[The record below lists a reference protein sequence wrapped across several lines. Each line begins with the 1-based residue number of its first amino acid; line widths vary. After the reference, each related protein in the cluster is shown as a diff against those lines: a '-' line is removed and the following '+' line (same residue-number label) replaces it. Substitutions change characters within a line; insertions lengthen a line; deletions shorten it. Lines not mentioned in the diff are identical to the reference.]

1 MVTWEPRCA
10 ELPSETGSR
19 LLALL
24 VSGKSTL
31 KQLPGGLVTSM
42 ANHLMAT
49 QFTSDKAAAPGEP
62 GCFGMA
68 YYPETDDCVFH
79 SPSQRVISTFCKR
92 YPEACPVFSSGPFV
106 DQRFLVT
113 DQFPGVQEWDAPL
126 STQCAWGIE
135 MLLETF
141 AFTKD
146 SAYLRSAV
154 LAGSWLLNEKPVSQ
168 LTHTSRMVWGLA
180 ALYDATGKAVYKNRL
195 LEIIRKVILPSLV
208 RDQNQDGFEDDAGF
222 DLFSFPVP
230 MLRIGRFW
238 DASPAAGWNTAWGAI
253 ALVNSYA
260 ALRDRGDL
268 KEAGELRPMAEQML
282 SNLAFELIVQGTPPP
297 GLGFRDLGFA
307 LLEGVWKIEQAEH
320 RKISFLEPALR
331 VVWNSGVLRTGGE
344 QALVVAQLVR
354 WLENRP
360 YSSRNQRML
369 AD

>member
-1 MVTWEPRCA
+1 
-10 ELPSETGSR
+10 
-19 LLALL
+19 
-24 VSGKSTL
+24 
-31 KQLPGGLVTSM
+31 
-42 ANHLMAT
+42 
-49 QFTSDKAAAPGEP
+49 
-62 GCFGMA
+62 
-68 YYPETDDCVFH
+68 
-79 SPSQRVISTFCKR
+79 
-92 YPEACPVFSSGPFV
+92 
-106 DQRFLVT
+106 
-113 DQFPGVQEWDAPL
+113 
-126 STQCAWGIE
+126 
-135 MLLETF
+135 
-141 AFTKD
+141 
-146 SAYLRSAV
+146 
-154 LAGSWLLNEKPVSQ
+154 
-168 LTHTSRMVWGLA
+168 
-180 ALYDATGKAVYKNRL
+180 
-195 LEIIRKVILPSLV
+195 
-208 RDQNQDGFEDDAGF
+208 
-222 DLFSFPVP
+222 